1 MTETRI
7 YNKHNYYDRESVK
20 NYNLFHLNEMESVSQ
35 GFYLFAGI
43 GFVLLSFVVVG
54 MDGVAYF
61 CTYNLV

>member
-35 GFYLFAGI
+35 GFYLFAA
-43 GFVLLSFVVVG
+43 FDFVVFT
-54 MDGVAYF
+54 GVAS